1 MKAGTVKKFFV
12 FALLTLVIS
21 SFAADQIVLPKPRLN
36 TGKPLMQCIAER
48 RTSRSFSAEELP
60 LQTVSEVL
68 FVADGITS
76 PDGKKSVP
84 TARTRQNQRVYAFR
98 ADGVY
103 LYNNKKHALDKVL
116 DGDLRKN
123 CGKQAFH
130 AVAPLVLVYVSDMS
144 AVGNTPVQQA
154 IYSGNHSG
162 HAAQNVYLYAAS
174 EGLSTVICGL
184 LDRDLI
190 KKILKLGEDDMVI
203 FSQPVGYRQ

>member
-1 MKAGTVKKFFV
+1 MKKFFV

-84 TARTRQNQRVYAFR
+84 TARNRQNQRVYAFR

-130 AVAPLVLVYVSDMS
+130 AVAPLVLVYVSDMA

-190 KKILKLGEDDMVI
+190 KKILKLGKDDMVI

>member
-1 MKAGTVKKFFV
+1 MKKFFV

-84 TARTRQNQRVYAFR
+84 TARNRQNQRVYAFR

>member
-1 MKAGTVKKFFV
+1 MKKFFV

-84 TARTRQNQRVYAFR
+84 TARNRQNQRVYAFR

-190 KKILKLGEDDMVI
+190 KKILKLGGDDMVI